1 MGPEYKSDY
10 LPCLYR
16 IQNPCYSLN
25 NGIHWF
31 LGVLCAIVFVVVA
44 AHPALAQDAVK
55 VDPRH
60 YKVEVENAQMRV
72 LRITDGPHEKSVMH
86 GHPASVAVFLTDGQ
100 VKFTLPNGKTDERSW
115 KAGQTMWVDAG
126 KHLPENVGDKPLEL
140 ILVELKAKPTKTT
153 AIKTKCGV
161 DSGGHQGQGRVQGS
175 NDEGLGALP
184 QLPAL
189 AMQAGGISVVLVE
202 VKLPGGD
209 GGLCGVSLTGRRIVH
224 KHRRRFRGVCP
235 GCAGRQQER
244 HEQRQEPTPAHSTC
258 GLCHAPHTCVLCGT
272 PDRVSTWRPSCA

>member
-1 MGPEYKSDY
+1 MIRRSTVAVKRHAQHVFWRVSEGGF
-10 LPCLYR
+10 
-16 IQNPCYSLN
+16 IMN

-60 YKVEVENAQMRV
+60 YKVEVENAQVRV

-100 VKFTLPNGKTDERSW
+100 VKFTLPNSKTDERSW

-153 AIKTKCGV
+153 AIKTK
-161 DSGGHQGQGRVQGS
+161 
-175 NDEGLGALP
+175 
-184 QLPAL
+184 
-189 AMQAGGISVVLVE
+189 
-202 VKLPGGD
+202 
-209 GGLCGVSLTGRRIVH
+209 
-224 KHRRRFRGVCP
+224 
-235 GCAGRQQER
+235 
-244 HEQRQEPTPAHSTC
+244 
-258 GLCHAPHTCVLCGT
+258 
-272 PDRVSTWRPSCA
+272 